1 MSSNKCVH
9 CSADLPRASFQCRK
23 CGYDA
28 GAAMQFF
35 AIALSAGW
43 LATRTMIHLSICALL
58 IAASGCSVTESWMR
72 SYVAVHDAAD
82 TVLTAKTNLPP
93 VIVTP
98 PADKPATT
106 ILPDPTV
113 KYNGGNEAA
122 DGGFEYEIWQHNWHG
137 MNIRVHAN
145 PGEGRIAGIP
155 IAGKWYP
162 INMSIMPK
170 DIVTMTRTATGATF
184 TAKDFTAP
192 SGQRYRIEAMKAD
205 GIGTVDKVRRL
216 DLPESKFGGAV
227 LIWYATIE

>member
-1 MSSNKCVH
+1 MKSNPLQGVIIGVLAGSIVWLSGC
-9 CSADLPRASFQCRK
+9 AI
-23 CGYDA
+23 YDA
-28 GAAMQFF
+28 
-35 AIALSAGW
+35 AIVGL
-43 LATRTMIHLSICALL
+43 
-58 IAASGCSVTESWMR
+58 
-72 SYVAVHDAAD
+72 HDSLDEMKA
-82 TVLTAKTNLPP
+82 AKTNQSTP
-93 VIVTP
+93 VVSTNGRSP
-98 PADKPATT
+98 DSQSGVASSHAPAGAPATT
-106 ILPDPTV
+106 IPPDPSV
-113 KYNGGNEAA
+113 KYNGGNEKD

-192 SGQRYRIEAMKAD
+192 SGQKYRIAAMKAD
-205 GIGTVDKVRRL
+205 GLGTVDKVRRL

>member
-1 MSSNKCVH
+1 MKSNPFRGVIIGVVAGSIMWLSGC
-9 CSADLPRASFQCRK
+9 AI
-23 CGYDA
+23 YDA
-28 GAAMQFF
+28 
-35 AIALSAGW
+35 AIVGLHDSLDEMKKGN
-43 LATRTMIHLSICALL
+43 T
-58 IAASGCSVTESWMR
+58 
-72 SYVAVHDAAD
+72 AV
-82 TVLTAKTNLPP
+82 
-93 VIVTP
+93 VTP
-98 PADKPATT
+98 STT
-106 ILPDPTV
+106 EIKPDPSV
-113 KYNGGNEAA
+113 KYNGGNEKA
-122 DGGFEYEIWQHNWHG
+122 DGGFEYEIWIANWHG